1 MVPGDGGYT
10 RADDGHNGEVT
21 TRVKAARDYWLLW
34 TGSGLSNLGDGI
46 RLTALPLLAA
56 TLTRDPL
63 AVSGVFAATTAPW
76 IVFGPIGGSL
86 VDRGNR
92 QLLMVWGQF
101 ARGLTVAGLAV
112 LVANGQV
119 AMWHLYLAGVVIGV
133 GEVLVDSSSQAAIPL
148 LAGNLDLEQANSRLM
163 AAEFAFNDLVG
174 GPVGAFL
181 FALAAAIPFGVD
193 AATFLIGALLISLIR
208 APMQQVRDSQHQTMR
223 ADIVEGLAFV
233 WRHDLLRGLALAVAV
248 ANFSMGAGG
257 SVLVLL
263 AIEELGLTDP
273 QYGLL
278 VGLGSVGGLIGAL
291 TASRIS
297 SRIGR
302 RWTMT
307 SGASLL
313 SVGQLA
319 IGLSPGGVM
328 AAVGLT
334 IGLFGATI
342 FSVVGRS
349 LRQTASPDRLLGRVV
364 ASFRLIAV
372 GALPLGALF
381 GGWVARQTG
390 LRAPYLIG
398 AGLIVVAS
406 AVIYRVSTP
415 DRVK

>member
-1 MVPGDGGYT
+1 M
-10 RADDGHNGEVT
+10 T

-86 VDRGNR
+86 VDRTNR
-92 QLLMVWGQF
+92 QRIMVWGQL
-101 ARGLTVAGLAV
+101 ARGLTVAALAV
-112 LVANGQV
+112 VVAVGQV
-119 AMWHLYLAGVVIGV
+119 AMWHLYLVGIVIGI

-148 LAGNLDLEQANSRLM
+148 LAGNLDLEHANSRLM
-163 AAEFAFNDLVG
+163 AAEFALNDLIG

-181 FALAAAIPFGVD
+181 FTLAAAVPFGID
-193 AATFLIGALLISLIR
+193 SATFILGALLISLIR
-208 APMQQVRDSQHQTMR
+208 TPMQQVRPEQRQTMR
-223 ADIVEGLAFV
+223 ADILEGIGFV
-233 WRHDLLRGLALAVAV
+233 WTHDLLRGLALSVAV
-248 ANFSMGAGG
+248 ANFSLGAGG

-263 AIEELGLTDP
+263 AIDELGLTDP

-297 SRIGR
+297 TGIGR

-307 SGASLL
+307 AGAAILAIGQLALGL
-313 SVGQLA
+313 SVG
-319 IGLSPGGVM
+319 GLM
-328 AAVGLT
+328 AGAGL
-334 IGLFGATI
+334 ILGLFGATI

-349 LRQTASPDRLLGRVV
+349 LRQSASPDRLLGRVV
-364 ASFRLIAV
+364 ASFRLIGV

-381 GGWVARQTG
+381 GGWVARQVG
-390 LRAPYLIG
+390 LRIPYLL
-398 AGLIVVAS
+398 ASGLIAI
-406 AVIYRVSTP
+406 ATIVIYRVSTP
-415 DRVK
+415 ERVK

>member
-1 MVPGDGGYT
+1 M
-10 RADDGHNGEVT
+10 T

-86 VDRGNR
+86 VDRANR
-92 QLLMVWGQF
+92 QRLMVWGQL

-112 LVANGQV
+112 VVATGQV
-119 AMWHLYLAGVVIGV
+119 AMWHLYLVGVVIGI

-163 AAEFAFNDLVG
+163 AAEFALNDLIG

-181 FALAAAIPFGVD
+181 FTLAAAVPFGID
-193 AATFLIGALLISLIR
+193 SATFILGALLISLIR
-208 APMQQVRDSQHQTMR
+208 TPMQQVRPESRQTMR
-223 ADIVEGLAFV
+223 ADILEGIRFV
-233 WRHDLLRGLALAVAV
+233 WRHDLLRGLALSVAL

-263 AIEELGLTDP
+263 AIDALGMTDP

-278 VGLGSVGGLIGAL
+278 VGLGSIGGLIGAV

-297 SRIGR
+297 FRIGR

-307 SGASLL
+307 SGAGLL
-313 SVGQLA
+313 ALGQLTLGLA
-319 IGLSPGGVM
+319 IGGVM
-328 AAVGLT
+328 AGAGLFL
-334 IGLFGATI
+334 GLFGATI

-349 LRQTASPDRLLGRVV
+349 LRQSASPDRLLGRVV

-372 GALPLGALF
+372 GVLPLGALF
-381 GGWVARQTG
+381 GGWVARQVG
-390 LRAPYLIG
+390 LRFPYLL
-398 AGLIVVAS
+398 ASGLIAI
-406 AVIYRVSTP
+406 AAIVIYRVSTSE
-415 DRVK
+415 RVT

>member
-1 MVPGDGGYT
+1 M
-10 RADDGHNGEVT
+10 T

-86 VDRGNR
+86 VDRTNR
-92 QLLMVWGQF
+92 QHLMVWGQL
-101 ARGLTVAGLAV
+101 ARGLTVAALAV
-112 LVANGQV
+112 VVAVGQV
-119 AMWHLYLAGVVIGV
+119 AMWHLYLVGIVIGI

-163 AAEFAFNDLVG
+163 AAEFALNDLVG
-174 GPVGAFL
+174 GPVGALL
-181 FALAAAIPFGVD
+181 FTLAAAVPFGID
-193 AATFLIGALLISLIR
+193 SATFILGALLISLIR
-208 APMQQVRDSQHQTMR
+208 TPMQQVRPEQRQTMR
-223 ADIVEGLAFV
+223 ADILEGIGFV
-233 WRHDLLRGLALAVAV
+233 WAHDLLRGLALSVAV

-257 SVLVLL
+257 SVLVLF
-263 AIEELGLTDP
+263 AIDELGLTDP

-297 SRIGR
+297 TGIGR

-307 SGASLL
+307 AGAAILAIGQLALGL
-313 SVGQLA
+313 SVG
-319 IGLSPGGVM
+319 GLM
-328 AAVGLT
+328 AGAGL
-334 IGLFGATI
+334 ILGLFGATI

-349 LRQTASPDRLLGRVV
+349 LRQSASPDRLLGRVV

-381 GGWVARQTG
+381 GGWVARQVG
-390 LRAPYLIG
+390 LRIPYLL
-398 AGLIVVAS
+398 ASGLIAI
-406 AVIYRVSTP
+406 ATIVIYRVATP
-415 DRVK
+415 ERAT

>member
-1 MVPGDGGYT
+1 M
-10 RADDGHNGEVT
+10 
-21 TRVKAARDYWLLW
+21 LW

-86 VDRGNR
+86 VDRTNR
-92 QLLMVWGQF
+92 QRIMVWGQL
-101 ARGLTVAGLAV
+101 ARGLTVAALAV
-112 LVANGQV
+112 VVAVGQV
-119 AMWHLYLAGVVIGV
+119 AMWHLYLVGIVIGI

-163 AAEFAFNDLVG
+163 AAEFALNDLIG
-174 GPVGAFL
+174 GPVGALL
-181 FALAAAIPFGVD
+181 FTLAAAVPFGID
-193 AATFLIGALLISLIR
+193 SATFILGALLISLIR
-208 APMQQVRDSQHQTMR
+208 TPMQQVRPEQRQTMR
-223 ADIVEGLAFV
+223 ADILEGIGFV
-233 WRHDLLRGLALAVAV
+233 WRHDLLRGLALSVAV

-263 AIEELGLTDP
+263 AIDELGLTDP

-297 SRIGR
+297 TGIGR

-307 SGASLL
+307 AGAAILTIGQLALGL
-313 SVGQLA
+313 SVG
-319 IGLSPGGVM
+319 GLM
-328 AAVGLT
+328 AGAGL
-334 IGLFGATI
+334 ILGLFGATI

-349 LRQTASPDRLLGRVV
+349 LRQSASPDRLLGRVV
-364 ASFRLIAV
+364 ASFRLIGV

-381 GGWVARQTG
+381 GGWVARQVG
-390 LRAPYLIG
+390 LRIPYLL
-398 AGLIVVAS
+398 ASGLIAI
-406 AVIYRVSTP
+406 ATIVIYRVSTP
-415 DRVK
+415 ARVT